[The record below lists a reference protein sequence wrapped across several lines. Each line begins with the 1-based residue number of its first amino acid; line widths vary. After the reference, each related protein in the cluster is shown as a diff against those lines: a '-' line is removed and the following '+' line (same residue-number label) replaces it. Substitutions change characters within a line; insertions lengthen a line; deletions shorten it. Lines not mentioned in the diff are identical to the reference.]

1 MFSFYVYSHSTT
13 LFIALHIRSLVIV
26 LVADFRPPQSTRR
39 LTQIY
44 GWLLLGNGFPSCN
57 SSERVLLA
65 TDDITICGGGVLL
78 LQLSLKMKLAFVEIF
93 RRVEWYDDRRVEGIV
108 GTRSEDL
115 LPSSSFRLISSA
127 VVAAPKAP
135 LMMGSF
141 YWLLLLSL
149 PQMISY
155 WTSSSTSSFLCLG

>member
-65 TDDITICGGGVLL
+65 TDDITICGGVLLL

-93 RRVEWYDDRRVEGIV
+93 RRVEWYDDVEGIV

-149 PQMISY
+149 TQMISY